1 MEPRVALQRLSGLLA
16 MSDPLVRPLF
26 AGPVDVVADVHGE
39 MDALRALLQHLGYR
53 DGAHPAGRRLVF
65 LGDLT
70 DRGPDSPAV
79 VDLVRRLV
87 DAGLAQCVLGNHELN
102 ILLEERK
109 EGNDWYFGLP
119 PDAGL
124 PVRLADG
131 GVRDAVRAFFRRL
144 PLVLERPDLRI
155 VHACWEPAM
164 VERVRGQADALALYH
179 GWRARIDEALDF
191 LAITDEVERERAQQ
205 NRNPVKVLTSGLE
218 QRTAVPFHAGGRLR
232 RLERVEWWRDYPADA
247 PLCVFGHYSR
257 ARPPGEPLA
266 GPPGRAVSIDHG
278 MTRRQQEREAVG
290 PAGPFQTRLVALRH
304 PELVLVCDDGTT
316 AAAPCR

>member
-1 MEPRVALQRLSGLLA
+1 MPPNALLQ
-16 MSDPLVRPLF
+16 PLF

-39 MDALRALLQHLGYR
+39 FDALLGLLRHLGYR
-53 DGAHPAGRRLVF
+53 DGVHPAGRHLIF

-79 VDLVRRLV
+79 VAYVRRLV
-87 DAGLAQCVLGNHELN
+87 DADLAQCVLGNHELN

-109 EGNDWYFGLP
+109 EGNDWYFGQSEP
-119 PDAGL
+119 AAPQT
-124 PVRLADG
+124 VRQADG
-131 GVRDAVRAFFRRL
+131 QVRDAVRAFFRRL

-164 VERVRGQADALALYH
+164 VERVRGGADVLALYH

-191 LAITDEVERERAQQ
+191 LDITDEVERERAQQ

-232 RLERVEWWRDYPADA
+232 RLERVEWWNTYPQDA
-247 PLCVFGHYSR
+247 PLCIFGHYSR
-257 ARPPGEPLA
+257 ARTPGEPLS

-290 PAGPFQTRLVALRH
+290 PDGPFQTRLAALRH
-304 PELVLVCDDGTT
+304 PELLLVCDDGTT